1 MRDDYNYG
9 FVVRVGI
16 FVSSLGGLAQGII
29 YLDEFFL
36 VAPSLMLLTTFS
48 IFLEIYRVREEKN
61 KLFLIFVRLCIG
73 SILCGAILDSGFI
86 TIAFGF
92 SGSWIA
98 SLRYDDST

>member
-1 MRDDYNYG
+1 MTNNYSYN
-9 FVVRVGI
+9 FVVLVGI
-16 FVSSLGGLAQGII
+16 FISSLGGLAQGLI

-36 VAPSLMLLTTFS
+36 VVPSLMLVTSFS
-48 IFLEIYRVREEKN
+48 IFLEIYKIREEKT
-61 KLFLIFVRLCIG
+61 KLFRIFVRLCIG

-86 TIAFGF
+86 TLAFGF